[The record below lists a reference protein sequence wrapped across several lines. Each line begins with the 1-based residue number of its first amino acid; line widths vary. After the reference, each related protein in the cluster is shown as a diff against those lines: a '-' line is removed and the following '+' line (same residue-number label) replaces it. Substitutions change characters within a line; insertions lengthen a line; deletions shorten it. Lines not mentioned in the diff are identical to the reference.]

1 MQILPWNEVPVYK
14 GGQWKKVTDDGV
26 YSAAGFLSPAWI
38 NTFKHSEKHY
48 QGVLVNHFPAAFASM
63 GQGIPDQMGN
73 GITSIGGSM
82 SSLLLYLQELLQKK
96 KKEVE
101 LPPGASALID
111 QAAELADIN
120 SHSMENLS
128 PDKMDLFLLGESRV
142 NELIENLTLSTDS
155 LLFASGHPANDDD
168 SMQAMDGGVM
178 AIVTALTGIVSLVGT
193 VWNAVSGMQ
202 NDPGILKSPWSDYA
216 NADGSLTHI
225 YADWYKGSAVR
236 LKWIWGN
243 DERKVFISKRS
254 AQLQRMLDVGQLRRR
269 ANGQLP
275 AIQRPPQFAGFHADG
290 AKILAAAAEK
300 VVLPSDVVDLYT
312 IREGEELTPMG
323 IEISNDC
330 PAHVRQSLD
339 RAKTLIRQYT
349 DEIRQISHKIPSN
362 KAYAKQIFLHT
373 LTNIG
378 IALSA
383 WGGSPPVGVGATI
396 LLAINQFNRLEADVE
411 LYGLMQEVR
420 AYKHAISEWASFIQ
434 RTRSTNPG
442 CF

>member
-1 MQILPWNEVPVYK
+1 MQILPWKEVPVYK
-14 GGQWKKVTDDGV
+14 GGQWKQVTDDGV
-26 YSAAGFLSPAWI
+26 YSAAGFLSPEWI
-38 NTFKHSEKHY
+38 NTFSHSEKHY

-63 GQGIPDQMGN
+63 GQGVPSQMGN
-73 GITSIGGSM
+73 GITAIGGSM
-82 SSLLLYLQELLQKK
+82 SGLLLVLQQLLQKK

-111 QAAELADIN
+111 QVAELADIN

-128 PDKMDLFLLGESRV
+128 PDKMDLFLVGESRI
-142 NELIENLTLSTDS
+142 NELIENLTLSADS
-155 LLFASGHPANDDD
+155 LLFASEHPQNNEGD
-168 SMQAMDGGVM
+168 MHAMDGGII
-178 AIVTALTGIVSLVGT
+178 AIISALTGAVSLIGT

-225 YADWYKGSAVR
+225 YADWYQGSAVR

-254 AQLQRMLDVGQLRRR
+254 GQLQRMLDVGELRRR

-275 AIQRPPQFAGFHADG
+275 AIQKPPQFVSFKADG
-290 AKILAAAAEK
+290 AKVLEEVAEK

-312 IREGEELTPMG
+312 SREGEELTPMG
-323 IEISNDC
+323 IEISSDC
-330 PAHVRQSLD
+330 PAHVKQSLD
-339 RAKTLIRQYT
+339 RAKMLIKQYT
-349 DEIRQISHKIPSN
+349 ENIRQISNKIPSN
-362 KAYAKQIFLHT
+362 KAYAKQIFMHT

-383 WGGSPPVGVGATI
+383 WGATPPVGVGATI

-411 LYGLMQEVR
+411 LYGLMLEVR
-420 AYKHAISEWASFIQ
+420 TYKHAITEWAGFVQ
-434 RTRSTNPG
+434 RTRSSHPG